1 MVFQRTM
8 FLFLLQ
14 HFFIIPRHALSVNQN
29 HHLLHHSLET
39 DRAALLEFKRTIK
52 SDPNSSLSNWNDS
65 TPVCYFTG
73 VRCNKEHHRVWQLNL
88 NDSGIV
94 GSLSPFISNLT
105 HLRVLELVNNHLSGE
120 IPREF
125 SSLRH
130 LRLLLLEGNAIHGQI
145 PDTFSLLVNLTVVD
159 LGLNRLTGKIPPSFF
174 SNCTLLKSVD
184 LSFNQL
190 SGEIPREF
198 SSLRHLRHLLLEGNN
213 LHGQIPD
220 TFSHLVNLTVVDLR
234 LNRLTGKLPPSFF
247 SNCTLLKNV
256 DLSFNFLEG
265 NIPEIGSYRGLW
277 NLNLY
282 NNQFTGEIPFSITN
296 ATSLVNL
303 DVEYNFLS
311 GELPSKIVESL
322 PDLEFLH
329 LSFNPMISPE
339 NNSNLDPFFTAL
351 CNYTSV
357 AELELEGM
365 GLGGKLPTSIGKCV
379 YLEYILMQ
387 ENNIT
392 GSIPPTLS
400 NLTLLSQLNLTSNLL
415 SGTIPEEISQLPRLQ
430 RLFLSHNSLSGP
442 IPAAVGQFQ
451 SLGLLDLSNNKFSG
465 EIPKS
470 LGNLVRINYMFLN
483 NNLLSGSIP
492 SSLVQCRNL
501 YTLDLSYNNLTGNI
515 PPEITG
521 LREMRIF
528 INLSHNFLE
537 GDLPIELS
545 KLENVQEMD
554 LSSNRFTGRVSPRIS
569 SCIALSLLN
578 ISHNRLEGELPES
591 LGDLKNLKVLDV
603 SVNHLFG
610 TIPTSLSNIRTLTF
624 LNLSLN
630 EFSGTIPSGGIFDS
644 VTNSSFLKNKNLC
657 GSIPGIP
664 SCHKS
669 TKKLFHWVPFLII
682 FCIVISLSVSFSVV
696 CCMIGCRYLKG
707 IISAGKVESETE
719 TETKSQP
726 GLIHNFPRITYKE
739 LFDATGGFDEERK
752 LGSGSYGRVYEGLL
766 PDGTHIA
773 VKVLQLQT
781 GNSTK
786 SFNRECQVLKRIRH
800 RNLIRIITA
809 CSLPDFKAIVLPYMA
824 NGSLDSWLYPPSGPG
839 VATSSRSPD
848 LSLIQ
853 RVNICSDIA
862 EGMAYLH
869 HHSPVRVIHCDLKP
883 SNVLLNDDMTALV
896 SDFGIARLVMTV
908 GGANNGGVVENLGKS
923 TANMLCGSIG
933 YIAPEYGFGS
943 NTNTKGDVYSF
954 GILVLEMVTRK
965 RPIDDM
971 FAGGLSLHKW
981 VKSHYHGRIE
991 SVVDSLLVKAMRDQS
1006 PEVKKMWE
1014 VAIEELTE
1022 LGILCTQ
1029 DSPSTRPTMLDAADD
1044 LGRLK
1049 RYLLGDTTA
1058 TFASSLGISSS
1069 TIGDD

>member
-1 MVFQRTM
+1 MVFRRTM

-29 HHLLHHSLET
+29 HHPLHHSLET

-65 TPVCYFTG
+65 THVCYFTG

-94 GSLSPFISNLT
+94 GPLSPFISNLT

-130 LRLLLLEGNAIHGQI
+130 LRLLLLEGNAIHGEI
-145 PDTFSLLVNLTVVD
+145 PDTFSLLVNLSMVD
-159 LGLNRLTGKIPPSFF
+159 LRLNHLTGKIPPSF
-174 SNCTLLKSVD
+174 SNCTSLKSVD

-198 SSLRHLRHLLLEGNN
+198 SSLRHLRRLLLEGNN
-213 LHGQIPD
+213 IHGQIPD

-234 LNRLTGKLPPSFF
+234 QNRLTGKIPPYFF
-247 SNCTLLKNV
+247 SNCTQLKNV
-256 DLSFNFLEG
+256 DLSFNLLEG
-265 NIPEIGSYRGLW
+265 NIPEIGNCRSLW

-296 ATSLVNL
+296 ATSIDNL

-357 AELELEGM
+357 VELELEGM

-379 YLEYILMQ
+379 YLESLLLE
-387 ENNIT
+387 ENKIT

-400 NLTLLSQLNLTSNLL
+400 NLTYLSQLNLTSNLL
-415 SGTIPEEISQLPRLQ
+415 SGTIPGEISQLSHLQ

-442 IPAAVGQFQ
+442 IPAAVGQFKQ
-451 SLGLLDLSNNKFSG
+451 LGLLDLSTNKFSG

-470 LGNLVRINYMFLN
+470 IGNLVKINYMFLN

-492 SSLVQCRNL
+492 SSLLQCRNL

-521 LREMRIF
+521 LHEMRIF
-528 INLSHNFLE
+528 INLSHNFLG

-610 TIPTSLSNIRTLTF
+610 TIPTSLSNIHTLTF
-624 LNLSLN
+624 LNLSVN

-644 VTNSSFLKNKNLC
+644 ATNSSFLPNGNLC
-657 GSIPGIP
+657 GSIP
-664 SCHKS
+664 
-669 TKKLFHWVPFLII
+669 
-682 FCIVISLSVSFSVV
+682 VSFSVV
-696 CCMIGCRYLKG
+696 CCMIGCRYLKV
-707 IISAGKVESETE
+707 IISAEKVEMETE

-739 LFDATGGFDEERK
+739 LFDATGGFDEGRK

-766 PDGTHIA
+766 PDGMHIA

-839 VATSSRSPD
+839 VASSSQSSD

-908 GGANNGGVVENLGKS
+908 GGANNGGVAENLGKS
-923 TANMLCGSIG
+923 TANMLSGSIG
-933 YIAPEYGFGS
+933 YIAPEYGFGT
-943 NTNTKGDVYSF
+943 NTDTKGDVYSF

-991 SVVDSLLVKAMRDQS
+991 RVVDSLLVKAMRDQS

-1044 LGRLK
+1044 LDRLK

-1069 TIGDD
+1069 IVGDD

>member
-1 MVFQRTM
+1 MWK
-8 FLFLLQ
+8 L
-14 HFFIIPRHALSVNQN
+14 I
-29 HHLLHHSLET
+29 
-39 DRAALLEFKRTIK
+39 
-52 SDPNSSLSNWNDS
+52 
-65 TPVCYFTG
+65 
-73 VRCNKEHHRVWQLNL
+73 L
-88 NDSGIV
+88 NDFGIV
-94 GSLSPFISNLT
+94 GPLSPFISNLT
-105 HLRVLELVNNHLSGE
+105 HLRVLGLMNNH
-120 IPREF
+120 
-125 SSLRH
+125 
-130 LRLLLLEGNAIHGQI
+130 
-145 PDTFSLLVNLTVVD
+145 
-159 LGLNRLTGKIPPSFF
+159 
-174 SNCTLLKSVD
+174 
-184 LSFNQL
+184 L

-198 SSLRHLRHLLLEGNN
+198 SSLRHLRHLLLEGND

-220 TFSHLVNLTVVDLR
+220 IFSLLVNLTVVDLR
-234 LNRLTGKLPPSFF
+234 LNRLNGTILHSFF

-256 DLSFNFLEG
+256 DLSFNLLQG
-265 NIPEIGSYRGLW
+265 NIPEIGNCKDLW

-296 ATSLVNL
+296 ASSMVSL
-303 DVEYNFLS
+303 DVEYNLLS
-311 GELPSKIVESL
+311 GELPSNIVASL
-322 PDLEFLH
+322 PQLEYLH
-329 LSFNPMISPE
+329 LSFNAMISPE

-357 AELELEGM
+357 IELELEGM
-365 GLGGKLPTSIGKCV
+365 GLGGKLPTSIGNCV
-379 YLEYILMQ
+379 NLSSLLME

-400 NLTLLSQLNLTSNLL
+400 NLTLLWQLNLTSNLL
-415 SGTIPEEISQLPRLQ
+415 SGTIPYEISQLPFLDQ
-430 RLFLSHNSLSGP
+430 LFLSHNLLYGP
-442 IPAAVGQFQ
+442 IPAALGQFRKI
-451 SLGLLDLSNNKFSG
+451 GLLDLSNNKFSG

-470 LGNLVRINYMFLN
+470 LGNLTKINYVFLN

-492 SSLVQCRNL
+492 SSLGQCRDL
-501 YTLDLSYNNLTGNI
+501 LKLDLSYNRLTGNI
-515 PPEITG
+515 PPEISN
-521 LREMRIF
+521 LREIRIF
-528 INLSHNFLE
+528 INLSHNFLG

-545 KLENVQEMD
+545 KLENVQAMD
-554 LSSNRFTGRVSPRIS
+554 LSSNRFTGRISPRIS

-578 ISHNRLEGELPES
+578 LSHNLLVGELPES
-591 LGDLKNLKVLDV
+591 LGDLENLEAFDV
-603 SVNHLFG
+603 SVNQLSG
-610 TIPTSLSNIRTLTF
+610 TIPTSLSNIRTLRF
-624 LNLSLN
+624 LNLSVN
-630 EFSGTIPSGGIFDS
+630 KFSGTIPSGGIFDS
-644 VTNSSFLKNKNLC
+644 VTILSFLENGNLC

-664 SCHKS
+664 NCHKS
-669 TKKLFHWVPFLII
+669 KKLFQSATFWII
-682 FCIVISLSVSFSVV
+682 FCVVISLSVSFSVV
-696 CCMIGCRYLKG
+696 CCILGCRYLKV
-707 IISAGKVESETE
+707 IISAGEAEPETE
-719 TETKSQP
+719 TEIKSQP
-726 GLIHNFPRITYKE
+726 ELIHNFPRITYKE

-809 CSLPDFKAIVLPYMA
+809 CSLPDFKALVLPYMA
-824 NGSLDSWLYPPSGPG
+824 NGSLDSWLYPHSGTDL
-839 VATSSRSPD
+839 ASSSRSSD

-908 GGANNGGVVENLGKS
+908 GAGNNGGVAENMGKS
-923 TANMLCGSIG
+923 TANVLCGSIG
-933 YIAPEYGFGS
+933 YIAPEYGFGAS
-943 NTNTKGDVYSF
+943 TNTKGDVYSF

-991 SVVDSLLVKAMRDQS
+991 RVVDSLLVKAMRDQS

-1014 VAIEELTE
+1014 VAIGELAE

-1044 LGRLK
+1044 LDRLK
-1049 RYLLGDTTA
+1049 RYLMGDTTA

-1069 TIGDD
+1069 NVGDD